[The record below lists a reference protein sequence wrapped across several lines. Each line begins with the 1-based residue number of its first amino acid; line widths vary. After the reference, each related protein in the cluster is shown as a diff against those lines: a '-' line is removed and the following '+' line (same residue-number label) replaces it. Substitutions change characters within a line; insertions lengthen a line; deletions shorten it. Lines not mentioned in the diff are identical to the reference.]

1 MLPGKLAER
10 AAEFKLYLAVRA
22 DSLGVPAA
30 ALGLIAETLARQILA
45 AANMSDLR
53 DWSAIPAAM
62 ERLNDSALKTALD
75 KS

>member
-1 MLPGKLAER
+1 
-10 AAEFKLYLAVRA
+10 
-22 DSLGVPAA
+22 
-30 ALGLIAETLARQILA
+30 
-45 AANMSDLR
+45 MSDLR